1 MAARPGP
8 RARTPFPR
16 SCRLALAGTALMPG
30 PVLAATAS
38 GNTPILALGCV
49 LAGLLAGVL
58 ATLGWLAWRR
68 QRQRLPGLPDATAL
82 LEAVP
87 CVAFLK
93 DGDGRYLAV
102 NQAFEAHYHCQRE
115 DVLGRTLAT
124 SRQVHGKDAEVL
136 MQAESRLHQSGEPV
150 ACEIDHS
157 GPDAARKLRLR
168 LHPVRGRH
176 GVSALLGT
184 LADVT
189 DLYEAR
195 RATEAATHTAGTFL
209 SLVSHEIRTPI
220 AGALG
225 IVELLAHTPL
235 NQEQVHMLGMLEE
248 SVESLLEIMGDIL
261 DFSRLQAGELQ
272 LDQGT
277 FDLRDLLDDVV
288 AAAAAPA
295 AEKGLRLHAS
305 ADRRLAA
312 AYRGDAGRLR
322 QVLAYL
328 LASAV
333 RASGGGQVELQ
344 AEVLAD
350 AGDVQRLRLS
360 VSDSGDGGAALPMPA
375 TGAPRRDDTAR
386 PGGLAL
392 GLAICH
398 HLVRLMRG
406 ELLLSRVEG
415 EGGLACL
422 ELELPVER
430 PRMPL
435 PELSGRVALACTR
448 DPRTGHA
455 LAQGL
460 AALGLQPLEATPSGV
475 EQLHAGDADLFLV
488 DAPLVR
494 DGRLPP
500 GVAHVCLQDP
510 REPANAP
517 EGCVVLPVA
526 PLLSRNLE
534 RACRAALALPEPEAA
549 GVAPVSRAAVRILV
563 AEDHPINRAVIS
575 RQLQRLGY
583 PHEVVD
589 DGRAALEAL
598 AARHYDLLITDCH
611 MPEVD
616 GYALVRQLRQD
627 ERERGLARIPVIAL
641 SASVLP
647 GHVGKCMEAGMDD
660 FLAKPVQLHE
670 LELKLAR
677 HLHVAPVPAEPAAEP
692 QPAVGSAAYRQ
703 LALLMDAFGSVRQVR
718 EILHGLLETCRA
730 DLEALDQALARG
742 DTRTQSEL
750 LHRIS
755 GSLRL
760 VGEPPGGGAPA
771 APATPAARRE
781 AVLRHVRWLE
791 ELLQSLGPPGPALAA
806 RR

>member
-1 MAARPGP
+1 M
-8 RARTPFPR
+8 
-16 SCRLALAGTALMPG
+16 
-30 PVLAATAS
+30 
-38 GNTPILALGCV
+38 
-49 LAGLLAGVL
+49 
-58 ATLGWLAWRR
+58 
-68 QRQRLPGLPDATAL
+68 
-82 LEAVP
+82 
-87 CVAFLK
+87 
-93 DGDGRYLAV
+93 
-102 NQAFEAHYHCQRE
+102 
-115 DVLGRTLAT
+115 
-124 SRQVHGKDAEVL
+124 
-136 MQAESRLHQSGEPV
+136 
-150 ACEIDHS
+150 
-157 GPDAARKLRLR
+157 
-168 LHPVRGRH
+168 
-176 GVSALLGT
+176 
-184 LADVT
+184 
-189 DLYEAR
+189 
-195 RATEAATHTAGTFL
+195 
-209 SLVSHEIRTPI
+209 
-220 AGALG
+220 
-225 IVELLAHTPL
+225 
-235 NQEQVHMLGMLEE
+235 
-248 SVESLLEIMGDIL
+248 
-261 DFSRLQAGELQ
+261 
-272 LDQGT
+272 
-277 FDLRDLLDDVV
+277 
-288 AAAAAPA
+288 
-295 AEKGLRLHAS
+295 
-305 ADRRLAA
+305 
-312 AYRGDAGRLR
+312 
-322 QVLAYL
+322 
-328 LASAV
+328 
-333 RASGGGQVELQ
+333 
-344 AEVLAD
+344 
-350 AGDVQRLRLS
+350 
-360 VSDSGDGGAALPMPA
+360 
-375 TGAPRRDDTAR
+375 
-386 PGGLAL
+386 
-392 GLAICH
+392 
-398 HLVRLMRG
+398 
-406 ELLLSRVEG
+406 
-415 EGGLACL
+415 
-422 ELELPVER
+422 
-430 PRMPL
+430 
-435 PELSGRVALACTR
+435 
-448 DPRTGHA
+448 
-455 LAQGL
+455 
-460 AALGLQPLEATPSGV
+460 
-475 EQLHAGDADLFLV
+475 
-488 DAPLVR
+488 
-494 DGRLPP
+494 
-500 GVAHVCLQDP
+500 
-510 REPANAP
+510 
-517 EGCVVLPVA
+517 VLPVA

-534 RACRAALALPEPEAA
+534 RACRGALALPEPEAA

-760 VGEPPGGGAPA
+760 VGEPPGGCAPA

>member
-38 GNTPILALGCV
+38 GNTPLLALGCV

-102 NQAFEAHYHCQRE
+102 NQAFEAHYHCRRE

-124 SRQVHGKDAEVL
+124 SRQVHGKDADVL